1 MLSPMGT
8 LLKVKTPRR
17 VSALNRSPVSFETNN
32 KETSSTSLRV
42 LKSTKYPLIN
52 FDLNLMVEASVS

>member
-1 MLSPMGT
+1 MLSPIGT
-8 LLKVKTPRR
+8 LLNVKTPRR

-32 KETSSTSLRV
+32 KETSSTFLRV

-52 FDLNLMVEASVS
+52 FDLNLMVEANVS